1 MNFLSLKERLLND
14 RTPSMPG
21 FPPSIGLI
29 HFVCIGGHGM
39 SGIALILHQ
48 LGYQVQGS
56 DIKESDNTRRL
67 RAAGVT
73 VFIGHDTAYV
83 RSAKL
88 VVSSGQA
95 LAIKWR
101 TKENI
106 EVEAARANAIPVIHR
121 AKMLAE
127 IMRNKKAIAI
137 GGSHGKST
145 TTSMLAAI
153 MRAADLDP
161 TVITGATM
169 SLYDSNA
176 YLGTGEWIVVEADES
191 DGSFLELPH
200 LVTVVTNIDSDHI
213 NFWKEE
219 RHTREAFSKFVDN
232 MPFFG
237 LGVLCIDDPGVKQ
250 IMSSVQDQNI
260 VTYGLSEEADV
271 RAEDPIYSLD
281 GCSFVISVRDRQR
294 ECRTTIGRI
303 TVNALGVANVQ
314 NALAALAIGI
324 EIGIE
329 VPILSQ
335 ALSTFPGLQQ
345 RFERIGV
352 INGITIINDHAAHTA
367 EIRATLNMAKQAGAK
382 RIIAVHQSCSR
393 ASMAEDW
400 VTDGYPS
407 AFEGTSHI
415 IIGRAE
421 GVEEIQ
427 AAQGQDTLVQ
437 SLRNFGH
444 SEVTSMDDSTQLPNL
459 VSQHGTFT
467 VRALEGTWSDMLGI
481 DVSLETFHEGE
492 GAGTFATWPIA

>member
-1 MNFLSLKERLLND
+1 MNTLNLKERLLSEQ
-14 RTPSMPG
+14 TPSMLG

-56 DIKESDNTRRL
+56 DIRESENTKRL
-67 RAAGVT
+67 RTAGVT
-73 VFIGHDTAYV
+73 VFIGHDAAYV
-83 RSAKL
+83 QSAKL
-88 VVSSGQA
+88 IVSSGQA

-106 EVEAARANAIPVIHR
+106 EVEAARAIGIPVIHR

-127 IMRNKKAIAI
+127 IMRNRKAIAV

-169 SLYDSNA
+169 ALYDSNA
-176 YLGTGEWIVVEADES
+176 HVGTGEWIVAEADES

-200 LVTVVTNIDSDHI
+200 LVTIVTNIDSDHI

-219 RHTREAFSKFVDN
+219 RHTREAFSKFVQN
-232 MPFFG
+232 VPFFG
-237 LGVLCIDDPGVKQ
+237 LGALCIDDPGVKQ
-250 IMSSVQDQNI
+250 ILPSVQDQNI

-271 RAEDPIYSLD
+271 RAENVIYSPD
-281 GCSFVISVRDRQR
+281 GCSFVVTVRERQNG
-294 ECRTTIGRI
+294 CRKTLGHIA
-303 TVNALGVANVQ
+303 VNALGLANVQ

-324 EIGIE
+324 EIGIKA
-329 VPILSQ
+329 PILNQ
-335 ALSTFPGLQQ
+335 ALSTFPGLSQ
-345 RFERIGV
+345 RFERIG
-352 INGITIINDHAAHTA
+352 IIDGITIINDHAAHTV

-382 RIIAVHQSCSR
+382 KIIAVHQSCSR

-400 VTDGYPS
+400 VADGYAS
-407 AFEGTSHI
+407 AFEGTAHI

-421 GVEEIQ
+421 GVEETQ
-427 AAQGQDTLVQ
+427 AVQGQDILFQ
-437 SLRNFGH
+437 SLRNFGY
-444 SEVTSMDDSTQLPNL
+444 SEVTSMHDSTRLPDL
-459 VSQHGTFT
+459 VSRVAGDGDF
-467 VRALEGTWSDMLGI
+467 VVCMGYLGSDGWSR
-481 DVSLETFHEGE
+481 SLIG
-492 GAGTFATWPIA
+492 GMRKLKAP